1 MGFDPTLCEPQF
13 LGRSENLCNT
23 TGTVIAPPAE
33 SKGPPCLA
41 RAALI
46 PSTLSHVGT
55 ESHRPLL
62 QAVCRCWCQ
71 QRAVSSLLG
80 ASRGAVG
87 LLPARRASLAD
98 DPRVAGSNRP
108 HAQYHN
114 KDVGHGC
121 KQFGQA
127 VPWKERRLFCADVFE
142 AEPGQTKALQKE
154 VAYHHGRGRNMHL
167 YASTPFS
174 LTGGDV
180 VFNSIGTVNNAGGVC
195 TPESANS
202 VDDLGAVSNPNRMVL
217 HSMNAINYLRGRTA
231 THLVLKID
239 VESYEF
245 ELVRGLISSGV
256 LCVPG
261 RKTDLFIE
269 WHVPRPRPNG
279 TFHHLFNES
288 AYGLPRLSYSHRE
301 NMDAF
306 AARDAMIWMLRSP
319 ACRNV
324 TTHKWW

>member
-1 MGFDPTLCEPQF
+1 
-13 LGRSENLCNT
+13 
-23 TGTVIAPPAE
+23 
-33 SKGPPCLA
+33 
-41 RAALI
+41 
-46 PSTLSHVGT
+46 
-55 ESHRPLL
+55 
-62 QAVCRCWCQ
+62 
-71 QRAVSSLLG
+71 
-80 ASRGAVG
+80 
-87 LLPARRASLAD
+87 
-98 DPRVAGSNRP
+98 
-108 HAQYHN
+108 
-114 KDVGHGC
+114 
-121 KQFGQA
+121 
-127 VPWKERRLFCADVFE
+127 
-142 AEPGQTKALQKE
+142 
-154 VAYHHGRGRNMHL
+154 
-167 YASTPFS
+167 
-174 LTGGDV
+174 
-180 VFNSIGTVNNAGGVC
+180 
-195 TPESANS
+195 
-202 VDDLGAVSNPNRMVL
+202 
-217 HSMNAINYLRGRTA
+217 MNAINYLRGRTA

-319 ACRNV
+319 ACSNV